1 MLPRIVGSAEGAR
14 AGVVQ
19 IWTAPALASQGVMG
33 KAIGGPVSS
42 EKSWR
47 VQDPPF
53 ARLFPPLSQAELV
66 YSLRV
71 MTRGRFKVSALCK

>member
-14 AGVVQ
+14 AGVVEV
-19 IWTAPALASQGVMG
+19 WTAPAVASQGVMG
-33 KAIGGPVSS
+33 KALGGPVSS

-53 ARLFPPLSQAELV
+53 TLLFPPLSQA
-66 YSLRV
+66 
-71 MTRGRFKVSALCK
+71 K